1 MKNFEGIIN
10 DLIEG
15 MREAFS
21 IGDMERSIEQK
32 HRSKIKNLQA
42 RAKPLHKLVVSC
54 DFIVEGVISENYETS
69 VSPHS
74 EQVIGGKSS
83 KYDSG
88 YTVGTSLDVL
98 PSQEGVPVRKLLF
111 EGYSSVRAG
120 DKICARM
127 SCFNEK
133 HISDTCNG
141 EPSRTYYFPRALQK
155 TENVIEIE
163 IIQDGK
169 IVRVERST
177 LYEEFQ
183 KQKG

>member
-88 YTVGTSLDVL
+88 YTVGTSLDVQPL
-98 PSQEGVPVRKLLF
+98 QEEVPVKKLLF

-120 DKICARM
+120 DRIRAHM
-127 SCFNEK
+127 SCFNEE
-133 HISDTCNG
+133 HISDPYSG
-141 EPSRTYYFPRALQK
+141 ASRTYYLPRDLQK

-163 IIQDGK
+163 ILQDGK
-169 IVRVERST
+169 IARVERST
-177 LYEEFQ
+177 LYEKFQ
-183 KQKG
+183 KPKG